1 MEAKGRH
8 WTATLGGKMLGAQLG
23 SNSQWRLNLFTGPEA
38 KLGEEA
44 RRPCDEKGQ
53 EVEPGETC
61 QGATLEGRGR
71 EAQSRRE
78 LLKPSV

>member
-1 MEAKGRH
+1 MGLQAE
-8 WTATLGGKMLGAQLG
+8 
-23 SNSQWRLNLFTGPEA
+23 
-38 KLGEEA
+38 LGEEA

-71 EAQSRRE
+71 ETQGGRE